1 MCAGTLPDTL
11 AFATLAKA
19 EPVLPS
25 SVAERSRRMAV
36 IIDKRT
42 IVRECLAHS
51 MMSWSYD
58 VRMLPSVEGCADLV
72 STLGCDIVI
81 LCGTG
86 QTEIVDDLNVLHR
99 DCGACPVLVICD
111 LAGPDTVI
119 NALELGARGILPT
132 SSSLGIL
139 NGVISLI
146 LSGGAY
152 VPPDSM
158 IAAQKTGGSA
168 SAQPASGQ
176 PFTPRQS
183 AIIAAIRKG
192 SPNKIIA
199 YELGMCESTVKVH
212 IRNIMKKLK
221 VRNRTE
227 LAFKAYE
234 LRIGP

>member
-1 MCAGTLPDTL
+1 MCAGTLPEVL
-11 AFATLAKA
+11 AFPHDAKA
-19 EPVLPS
+19 DPSRTS
-25 SVAERSRRMAV
+25 SVSERSRGMVVV
-36 IIDKRT
+36 IDRRT
-42 IVRECLAHS
+42 IMRECLAQS
-51 MMSWSYD
+51 LLSWAYD

-72 STLGCDIVI
+72 STIGCDILI
-81 LCGTG
+81 LCGNG
-86 QTEIVDDLNVLHR
+86 HADIVEDLNVLHR
-99 DCGACPVLVICD
+99 DCGACPVLVVCD
-111 LAGPDTVI
+111 VASPETVI

-158 IAAQKTGGSA
+158 IAAQKTGASA
-168 SAQPASGQ
+168 AAQPASGQ

-227 LAFKAYE
+227 LAFKAFE